1 MNEGKY
7 AGKSRIL
14 SLKHIERLCI
24 ALGALGLIVT
34 GAVYVDSFVG
44 SRDAIASFEQV
55 AGASQ
60 RLEGTSQTP
69 ATGLSPTSLPP
80 LEGDVLPLNE
90 AEPATKTPG
99 NDQVPIAL
107 LTIERLDLKVPV
119 FAGTDKLSLNR
130 GAGLVPGSPLPGENG
145 NVAVAGHRDSFFRPL
160 KDIKVGDIME
170 LQSATDRQRFQV
182 SEIIITDPLDLSVL
196 DATIEPTLTLI
207 TCYPFHYVGFAPD
220 RFIVRAVSA
229 LNSTTRVNISNP

>member
-1 MNEGKY
+1 MKANNK
-7 AGKSRIL
+7 GKSRIL
-14 SLKHIERLCI
+14 PLKHIERLCI

-34 GAVYVDSFVG
+34 GAVYVDSFIG
-44 SRDAIASFEQV
+44 SRNAIASFEQV
-55 AGASQ
+55 AVASQ
-60 RLEGTSQTP
+60 QLEGTSQTP
-69 ATGLSPTSLPP
+69 VTGLSPKRLPP
-80 LEGDVLPLNE
+80 LEGGASQLSGTD
-90 AEPATKTPG
+90 PATTTPG

-119 FAGTDKLSLNR
+119 FPDTDKLSLNR

-145 NVAVAGHRDSFFRPL
+145 NVAVAGHRDSFFRAL

-207 TCYPFHYVGFAPD
+207 TCYPFYYVGFAPD
-220 RFIVRAVSA
+220 RFIVRAVPASNSA
-229 LNSTTRVNISNP
+229 TRVNMSNP